1 MIRILLLRE
10 RAADFETERATAQ
23 LAGLLGPELALAAKT
38 LGEGGSYRNF
48 AGAMLDLSWRHKQA
62 VDVVHA
68 WGPAALAAAVLMQTG
83 RIIYSPPY
91 RITLRQIHWLNAI
104 FSRQAIDVVC
114 STATQ
119 QRLLVEH
126 GLPVERCHLIRPGV
140 DFGLLQRRPAREEVR
155 KQLKIDPARFLIL
168 PVGDAVQGTA
178 HRLATW
184 AAAILNVLDP
194 SYAITVWQRGLL
206 VHVAENFARR
216 LQPESLVIAPVGMA
230 YEELL
235 AAADVAVVSADAPV
249 PTLPIATTMA
259 GGLPIVACATDTVCE
274 LLEDHHNALMIGDS
288 HGRRLAE
295 RIMQLRE
302 DSRLRWKLADA
313 ARTEAYEFY
322 SQSRYLEQWR
332 QCYRG
337 KMTG

>member
-23 LAGLLGPELALAAKT
+23 LAGLLGPEFAVVAKT
-38 LGEGGSYRNF
+38 LGEGGSYRNLPSTV
-48 AGAMLDLSWRHKQA
+48 LDLCWRHKPA

-68 WGPAALAAAVLMQTG
+68 WGPAALAAAVLIQTG

-91 RITLRQIHWLNAI
+91 RITARQIHWLNAI
-104 FSRQAIDVVC
+104 FARQAIDVVC

-119 QRLLVEH
+119 HRLLVEH

-140 DFGLLQRRPAREEVR
+140 DFGELQRRPGREEIR
-155 KQLKIDPARFLIL
+155 KRLKIEPSRFVVL

-178 HRLATW
+178 HRIATW

-194 SYAITVWQRGLL
+194 SYAIAVWQRGPL
-206 VHVAENFARR
+206 VHLAEQFMRR
-216 LQPESLVIAPVGMA
+216 LQPESLVKVPSALS

-235 AAADVAVVSADAPV
+235 AAADVAIVSAEAPV

-259 GGLPIVACATDTVCE
+259 GGPPIVACATDTVCE
-274 LLEDHHNALMIGDS
+274 LLEDHHNALMIAKP

-302 DSRLRWKLADA
+302 DSRLRWKLADT

-332 QCYRG
+332 QCYGR
-337 KMTG
+337 K